1 MARRPLPAVA
11 TVVSFI
17 DRINRSDL
25 DGLRELMH
33 DNHTLVV
40 LDESPLTGRQANVDA
55 WSGYFSAFPDYVIYP
70 RCIASKGSRVA
81 VLGATTGSHL
91 GLSDDEEAKLTVI
104 WLASVADGLLLEL
117 RVAEDTPELRAT
129 FGIPASA

>member
-17 DRINRSDL
+17 DRINRGDL

-40 LDESPLTGRQANVDA
+40 LDESPLTGRQANIDA

-91 GLSDDEEAKLTVI
+91 GLSDNQESKLNVM
-104 WLASVADGLLLEL
+104 W
-117 RVAEDTPELRAT
+117 
-129 FGIPASA
+129 